1 MKLTKEYNNYL
12 MQIAMTLPLLKDQ
25 SCEKHLMKGSEIL
38 EWETITELDGKPI
51 DPEKDYLY
59 SFPLVVYVDHLKR
72 LQKAWK
78 RKGPDGVSDYLV
90 WIDGIVGRYKKETAA
105 NQKSCDVCVKKKT
118 FLQHF
123 RTRKINQLLETIKSI
138 FKKFTNAEM
147 DKENIP
153 A

>member
-1 MKLTKEYNNYL
+1 MKLNKEYNNYL
-12 MQIAMTLPLLKDQ
+12 MQIAMKLPLLKDQ

-38 EWETITELDGKPI
+38 EWETITELDGKSI

-78 RKGPDGVSDYLV
+78 RKGPEGVSEYMV
-90 WIDGIVGRYKKETAA
+90 WVDNIIDRYKKLNPPVPAA
-105 NQKSCDVCVKKKT
+105 KKGNWFSRALDSITKS
-118 FLQHF
+118 
-123 RTRKINQLLETIKSI
+123 
-138 FKKFTNAEM
+138 FKNAEM

-153 A
+153 AQA